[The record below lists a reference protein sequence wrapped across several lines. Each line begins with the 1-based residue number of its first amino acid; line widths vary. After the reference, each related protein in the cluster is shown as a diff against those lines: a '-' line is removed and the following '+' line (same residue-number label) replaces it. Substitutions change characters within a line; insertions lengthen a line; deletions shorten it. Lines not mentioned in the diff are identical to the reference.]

1 MTITN
6 IFFIVALIIS
16 IFFTICLVVL
26 FICYALIY
34 NRVNKNFK
42 VVKHD

>member
-26 FICYALIY
+26 FICYTLIY

-42 VVKHD
+42 AVKHD